1 MESNTLIVFLKKA
14 SEDEGLRKELVAL
27 AGRYGVQLGSDELS
41 EAALDQVAGGL
52 LPAVNLSSPRLQT
65 TLLSPGT
72 TIGDKWSPL
81 GDKQSPLGSTAFK
94 LGDGSV

>member
-1 MESNTLIVFLKKA
+1 METNTISAFLKKA

-27 AGRYGVQLGSDELS
+27 AGRYGIALGSDELS

-52 LPAVNLSSPRLQT
+52 LPAVNLSSPKLQT
-65 TLLSPGT
+65 TLLSPGAT
-72 TIGDKWSPL
+72 LSFEGIKGTIG
-81 GDKQSPLGSTAFK
+81 GRYK

>member
-1 MESNTLIVFLKKA
+1 MESNALVALLKKA

-27 AGRYGVQLGSDELS
+27 AGRYGIQLGSDELS

-52 LPAVNLSSPRLQT
+52 LPAVNLSSPKLQT
-65 TLLSPGT
+65 TLLAPGT

-81 GDKQSPLGSTAFK
+81 ADKQSPIAYDWHK
-94 LGDGSV
+94 

>member
-1 MESNTLIVFLKKA
+1 METNTILAFLKKA

-52 LPAVNLSSPRLQT
+52 WQGFDLSTPKLQT
-65 TLLSPGT
+65 SLKSSLLG
-72 TIGDKWSPL
+72 GQRDDKIIDVK
-81 GDKQSPLGSTAFK
+81 GFVGNVAK

>member
-1 MESNTLIVFLKKA
+1 MESNTLLAFLKKA

-41 EAALDQVAGGL
+41 DAALDQVAGGL
-52 LPAVNLSSPRLQT
+52 LPAVNLISTNLQT
-65 TLLSPGT
+65 TLLSPVAQIGGKIP
-72 TIGDKWSPL
+72 TIGKWS
-81 GDKQSPLGSTAFK
+81 KLGSTTFK

>member
-1 MESNTLIVFLKKA
+1 MESNTLLAFLKKA

-27 AGRYGVQLGSDELS
+27 AGRNGVQLGSEELS

-52 LPAVNLSSPRLQT
+52 IQGFDLSSLKLQT
-65 TLLSPGT
+65 TLLEPSKISIEGP
-72 TIGDKWSPL
+72 PL
-81 GDKQSPLGSTAFK
+81 KRSIEGIYK